1 MSGGAG
7 AAGADSAAR
16 PGRLAG
22 RVALVTG
29 ASRGIGRA
37 VAEAFAREGAAVVLA
52 ARREADLERVG
63 GGIAAAGGSALAV
76 RCDVTQA
83 ADPPRAVAA
92 AAARFGRLDILVN
105 NAGIGCHGRLEDL
118 TVEQW
123 DEAFAVNL
131 RGVFLMTRAAV
142 PEMKR
147 QGGGHVVNIASVAGL
162 VGNPG
167 LSAYN
172 ATKFGLMGFSEA
184 LMLELRHDRIKVTAV
199 CPGSTDSAFGG
210 AVPGAAGRDGYLS
223 VDDVAAAVLGVVT
236 ASPGALVSQVHLRPL
251 VPPQRG

>member
-1 MSGGAG
+1 MSPV
-7 AAGADSAAR
+7 AAG
-16 PGRLAG
+16 PLAG

-37 VAEAFAREGAAVVLA
+37 VAESLARAGAAVALA
-52 ARREADLERVG
+52 ARSEAELQRVAA
-63 GGIAAAGGSALAV
+63 GIAAAGGRALAV
-76 RCDVTQA
+76 RCDVA
-83 ADPPRAVAA
+83 RDADPPRAVAETVA
-92 AAARFGRLDILVN
+92 QLGRLDVLVN
-105 NAGIGCHGRLEDL
+105 NAGVGCHGRLEEL

-123 DEAFAVNL
+123 DGAFAVNL

-142 PEMKR
+142 PEMR
-147 QGGGHVVNIASVAGL
+147 RAGGGHVVNIASVAGL

-199 CPGSTDSAFGG
+199 CPGSTDSHFGG
-210 AVPGAAGRDGYLS
+210 ATQGAAGREGFLS
-223 VDDVAAAVLGVVT
+223 VEDVAAAVLGVVT
-236 ASPGALVSQVHLRPL
+236 AAPNALVSQVHLRPL
-251 VPPQRG
+251 VPPKRG

>member
-1 MSGGAG
+1 VTGAPVGGVG
-7 AAGADSAAR
+7 
-16 PGRLAG
+16 PTGRLAG

-37 VAEAFAREGAAVVLA
+37 VAECLAREGAAVALA
-52 ARREADLERVG
+52 ARSEAELAQVAA
-63 GGIAAAGGSALAV
+63 GIAAAGGQALAV
-76 RCDVTQA
+76 RCDVAQA
-83 ADPPRAVAA
+83 ADAPRAVAA
-92 AAARFGRLDILVN
+92 TTTRFGRLDILVN
-105 NAGIGCHGRLEDL
+105 NAGIGCQGRLEEL
-118 TVEQW
+118 TVERW

-147 QGGGHVVNIASVAGL
+147 AGGGHVVNLSSVAGL

-184 LMLELRHDRIKVTAV
+184 LMLELRHDRIKVTVV
-199 CPGSTDSAFGG
+199 CPGSTDSHFGG
-210 AVPGAAGRDGYLS
+210 AVPGAAVREGYLS
-223 VDDVAAAVLGVVT
+223 VDDVAAVVLEVLT
-236 ASPGALVSQVHLRPL
+236 AAPNALVSQVHVRPL
-251 VPPQRG
+251 VPPRRG